1 MMMVAWAAVAG
12 WAPWRRSGGGP
23 RTAEPGLDIGCRRI
37 GLGVR
42 CSRARRAPLAG
53 VRTGRRRGDRGQ
65 QRARRF
71 DQYGLTFDYP
81 RTWTPESWPVESSF
95 SSLIT
100 YLSPLALHDPCIR
113 AAYSISCG
121 YPLTSLT
128 PAGVLIS
135 WEEISRPHPPNET
148 QVTSPNTTIGGQTAS
163 LTVAHPGDCGP
174 IGADETITA
183 EILRPPGGLLQM
195 TACLRAP
202 DTAMNE
208 ALVRQMLASV
218 QVSPS

>member
-1 MMMVAWAAVAG
+1 MVQKRRAG
-12 WAPWRRSGGGP
+12 RELP
-23 RTAEPGLDIGCRRI
+23 EPGVSSVVVVVI
-37 GLGVR
+37 GLGVLLV
-42 CSRARRAPLAG
+42 LAVLVAILLPG
-53 VRTGRRRGDRGQ
+53 PNRKAALGRT
-65 QRARRF
+65 ARF

-81 RTWTPESWPVESSF
+81 RTWTPESWPVVSSF
-95 SSLIT
+95 ESLIT
-100 YLSPLALHDPCIR
+100 YLSPLTLHDPCIR

-121 YPLTSLT
+121 YPLTSLP

-135 WEEISRPHPPNET
+135 WEEISRPHPPSET
-148 QVTSPNTTIGGQTAS
+148 QITSPNTTIGGQTAS
-163 LTVAHPGDCGP
+163 LTIAYPGHCGP
-174 IGADETITA
+174 IGADETVTA

-202 DTAMNE
+202 DTAINE

>member
-1 MMMVAWAAVAG
+1 MVKKRQEARDFPAPGVSSIAVVVIGFGVLVVLAVLV
-12 WAPWRRSGGGP
+12 AILLPGP
-23 RTAEPGLDIGCRRI
+23 DRKVAEPSSTTRTA
-37 GLGVR
+37 
-42 CSRARRAPLAG
+42 
-53 VRTGRRRGDRGQ
+53 
-65 QRARRF
+65 RF

-81 RTWTPESWPVESSF
+81 RTWTPESWPVVSSF

-100 YLSPLALHDPCIR
+100 YLSPLTLHDPCIR
-113 AAYSISCG
+113 VAYSISCG
-121 YPLTSLT
+121 YPLTSLP

-135 WEEISRPHPPNET
+135 WEEISRPHPPTET
-148 QVTSPNTTIGGQTAS
+148 QITSPNTTIGSQTAS
-163 LTVAHPGDCGP
+163 LTIAYPGHCGP
-174 IGADETITA
+174 IGADETVTA

-218 QVSPS
+218 QISPS